1 MRAIALST
9 ARMQPD
15 DLMPSAIVIDEP
27 ELGLHPAAVATVAQ
41 LVQAASSKRQ
51 IIVATQSPKLI
62 AAFDPQ
68 DIAVMEHSEDERGVG
83 QSVIKSL
90 SRDDLGEWID
100 QYDLGQLYDMN
111 VTGGG
116 PQ

>member
-1 MRAIALST
+1 
-9 ARMQPD
+9 MQPD

-68 DIAVMEHSEDERGVG
+68 DIVAIEYSEDERGVG